1 MDYQMTE
8 QERVSFL
15 KFAADFPEDVRKGLA
30 IFCDYVV
37 GRAVIPYKIKN
48 REFVVRV
55 ADTAAFSITLT
66 FHGGAYRGWASAE
79 GNIDDTGAWTKNSPW
94 RPYLF

>member
-30 IFCDYVV
+30 VFCDYVI

-66 FHGGAYRGWASAE
+66 FHEVLIEDGRHPRKY
-79 GNIDDTGAWTKNSPW
+79 
-94 RPYLF
+94 

>member
-30 IFCDYVV
+30 VFCDYVI
-37 GRAVIPYKIKN
+37 GLSLIHI
-48 REFVVRV
+48 
-55 ADTAAFSITLT
+55 
-66 FHGGAYRGWASAE
+66 
-79 GNIDDTGAWTKNSPW
+79 
-94 RPYLF
+94 